1 MPFDD
6 ESLIDAIYEAGA
18 VPELWPNVLE
28 SFSQRLDG
36 SGGILF
42 ASNGPSVKWIAS
54 GLMRESFDKFVREGW
69 YKINPRLPR
78 FAALNYN
85 GFLSDLDVFTIE
97 EMDREPVYTEFFRK
111 NHTGWV
117 VGTQVESPGGDAI
130 VFSFERQYEKGPYDK
145 AISARLDPL
154 RPHLARAALFS
165 WRIGLERAQAMA
177 QALETVGLPAA
188 ILRGQGRL
196 FAANDLMQRLMPQ
209 VVRDTARRVTL
220 VDAAADALLEDALAR
235 ISERGLATGAAVSSL
250 AIRAAEDREAMI
262 AHVLP
267 VRGSAHDVFATA
279 DAILLVTP
287 VRIANAIDSSLLK
300 ALFDLTP
307 AESRIAQGI
316 AMGETLEAVARR
328 YGISPGTARSQLKSV
343 MTKTGV
349 GRQTELA
356 LLLSGGYRLRSD
368 NSPAGES

>member
-1 MPFDD
+1 
-6 ESLIDAIYEAGA
+6 
-18 VPELWPNVLE
+18 
-28 SFSQRLDG
+28 
-36 SGGILF
+36 
-42 ASNGPSVKWIAS
+42 
-54 GLMRESFDKFVREGW
+54 
-69 YKINPRLPR
+69 
-78 FAALNYN
+78 
-85 GFLSDLDVFTIE
+85 
-97 EMDREPVYTEFFRK
+97 
-111 NHTGWV
+111 
-117 VGTQVESPGGDAI
+117 
-130 VFSFERQYEKGPYDK
+130 
-145 AISARLDPL
+145 
-154 RPHLARAALFS
+154 
-165 WRIGLERAQAMA
+165 
-177 QALETVGLPAA
+177 
-188 ILRGQGRL
+188 
-196 FAANDLMQRLMPQ
+196 MPQ